1 VRERSKQEHS
11 LNVFCALHV
20 AVFKSKVPSATTG
33 TRQQYKF
40 YTHTPCA
47 YVPQDK
53 QAKSVMS
60 YNLKWTGVIT
70 IHHLPCVMLL
80 LKESRDPPI

>member
-1 VRERSKQEHS
+1 MFSARCMLLFLS
-11 LNVFCALHV
+11 LKCHPQPPAPGSNINFI
-20 AVFKSKVPSATTG
+20 
-33 TRQQYKF
+33 
-40 YTHTPCA
+40 HTPGA